1 MADNTTPE
9 GLLRRLGVTPN
20 TTESQL
26 VDELYDDAVAN
37 VLDFTHR
44 DELVGRMAVY
54 AKQLT
59 VVAYNRLDTEGE
71 TERVEGNIS
80 RYFVTDIPEEIQKP
94 LRRYRLATLRGMS

>member
-1 MADNTTPE
+1 MANNTVPE
-9 GLLRRLGVTPN
+9 ALLQRLGVTPD
-20 TTESQL
+20 TTESRM
-26 VDELYDDAVAN
+26 VDDLYDDAVAA

-44 DELVGRMAVY
+44 DQMIGNMPTY

-71 TERVEGNIS
+71 TERVEGNVS

-94 LRRYRLATLRGMS
+94 LRRYRLASLRGLS

>member
-9 GLLRRLGVTPN
+9 GLLQRLGVTPD
-20 TTESQL
+20 TTESRL
-26 VDELYDDAVAN
+26 VDELYKDATAS

-44 DELVGRMAVY
+44 DKLVGNMAVY

-71 TERVEGNIS
+71 SQRNEGNIN

-94 LRRYRLATLRGMS
+94 LKRYRLAILRGMQ

>member
-1 MADNTTPE
+1 MSDNTAPE
-9 GLLRRLGVTPN
+9 TLLQRLGATPD
-20 TTESQL
+20 TAESRM
-26 VDELYDDAVAN
+26 VDDLYEDAVATI
-37 VLDFTHR
+37 LDFTHR
-44 DELVGRMAVY
+44 DSMTGNMATY

-94 LRRYRLATLRGMS
+94 LRRYRVASFKGLS